1 MRYASCRNC
10 VASYVEATVTAHPS
24 IQIDPETG
32 IPDLIRRLADD
43 SKRLASDEVRLA
55 KLEMHQNVRSAV
67 RGSIQLAIA
76 LAFGIVAAVALTVL
90 LVMLVSAA
98 LNHNY
103 WAGALIV
110 GAVELAAGA
119 LLLKRGLGAV
129 ATPSST
135 LAASRESLKDTA
147 AWVRHPARR

>member
-1 MRYASCRNC
+1 VSF
-10 VASYVEATVTAHPS
+10 VEATVTAHPS
-24 IQIDPETG
+24 VRIDPETG

-55 KLEMHQNVRSAV
+55 KLEMHQNVRTGV
-67 RGSIQLAIA
+67 RGSIQLSIA

-90 LVMLVSAA
+90 LVMLVAAA
-98 LNHNY
+98 LNDNY
-103 WAGALIV
+103 WAGGLIV
-110 GAVELAAGA
+110 GAVELVAGA
-119 LLLKRGLGAV
+119 VLLKRGLTAV
-129 ATPSST
+129 ANPPST

>member
-1 MRYASCRNC
+1 
-10 VASYVEATVTAHPS
+10 VTARPS
-24 IQIDPETG
+24 IQIDPDTG

-43 SKRLASDEVRLA
+43 SKRLAGDEVRLA
-55 KLEMHQNVRSAV
+55 KLELHQSVRTGV
-67 RGSIQLAIA
+67 RGSIQLALA

-90 LVMLVSAA
+90 LVALVSAA

-110 GAVELAAGA
+110 GVLELVGGFIA
-119 LLLKRGLGAV
+119 LRRGLSTV
-129 ATPSST
+129 AKPAST

-147 AWVRHPARR
+147 SWVRHPVRHP